1 MIRADRVGRV
11 EEIGEFLVIKAEF
24 VFARFCGWVLFVL
37 FSVFLKKN
45 IVSFRIEKLGDFR

>member
-37 FSVFLKKN
+37 FSVFLKK
-45 IVSFRIEKLGDFR
+45 KYC